1 MWHTREVDTELDLN
15 AASRE
20 TLLEIIAGQ
29 RAVIA
34 DLQRRIGVLESRPN
48 RRGSSGMPGN
58 QPHSS
63 RQAPEKKEP
72 RKPRR
77 HGFARQRMTP
87 TRRVEHAVAV
97 CPDCGTHLNGGWVQ
111 RTREVIELPVAPVEV
126 TEHALVARICP
137 VCQRRRLPKE
147 ALQGVVLGQQRLGVN
162 LVSLMVTLREEGRL
176 PIRIIQ
182 WYLETVHQLH
192 LSVGAIVQAVHGVAR
207 QAETAVR
214 EVLEQVRASPV
225 VQGDETGWRQD
236 GSNGYVWTFSTPS
249 ERYFLRRGRDKG
261 VVDEVLDSSFS
272 GVLVS
277 DFYAAYN
284 HYPGL
289 KQRCWAHL
297 LRDIHDLK
305 GLYPEDAGL
314 AQWAEAVHQVYTEA
328 KASVLP
334 RAQPGHRTQLMLE
347 EKLMVLARPSLK
359 DPLAVQAKLCRRME
373 RFIKELFVFV
383 SDPSR
388 ALRQQRRR
396 AEPAA
401 SGNQSQDQRRHPLR
415 AGHRQQDDLGIPLWH
430 LAGQRSQSPPGMPP
444 VAHFPS
450 NLNTYYD
457 PCHFECSCSGGAPPT
472 DDNWVPSPHDST
484 GPPRAVGIPFVLR
497 LSKGERAINR
507 AGAWGDK
514 LR

>member
-1 MWHTREVDTELDLN
+1 ML
-15 AASRE
+15 
-20 TLLEIIAGQ
+20 
-29 RAVIA
+29 
-34 DLQRRIGVLESRPN
+34 
-48 RRGSSGMPGN
+48 GN

-182 WYLETVHQLH
+182 WYLWYLETVHQLH

-261 VVDEVLDSSFS
+261 VVDEVLDSSRGWKFVSSSIIRPPAWYRKRSSFIPWKAAAPGVPSAYELANGLIDSQYPTNLWNVYAFHFS
-272 GVLVS
+272 DGE
-277 DFYAAYN
+277 DFS
-284 HYPGL
+284 
-289 KQRCWAHL
+289 
-297 LRDIHDLK
+297 
-305 GLYPEDAGL
+305 PEDSMS
-314 AQWAEAVHQVYTEA
+314 EA
-328 KASVLP
+328 KKLFNKGINMFGYGEIHVDENYRTYGNLFPSFKETFPLVDSNVTSDGISVDVASGGEDLP
-334 RAQPGHRTQLMLE
+334 FLGVVIQDRKQIWP
-347 EKLMVLARPSLK
+347 
-359 DPLAVQAKLCRRME
+359 
-373 RFIKELFVFV
+373 
-383 SDPSR
+383 
-388 ALRQQRRR
+388 ALREFLKKDRWTQ
-396 AEPAA
+396 
-401 SGNQSQDQRRHPLR
+401 
-415 AGHRQQDDLGIPLWH
+415 
-430 LAGQRSQSPPGMPP
+430 
-444 VAHFPS
+444 
-450 NLNTYYD
+450 
-457 PCHFECSCSGGAPPT
+457 
-472 DDNWVPSPHDST
+472 
-484 GPPRAVGIPFVLR
+484 
-497 LSKGERAINR
+497 
-507 AGAWGDK
+507 
-514 LR
+514 

>member
-1 MWHTREVDTELDLN
+1 MNWLKAVGKTLAWPGELWHTREVDTELDLN

-126 TEHALVARICP
+126 TEHALVAPICKP
-137 VCQRRRLPKE
+137 VCQRR
-147 ALQGVVLGQQRLGVN
+147 
-162 LVSLMVTLREEGRL
+162 RL

-347 EKLMVLARPSLK
+347 EKLMVLARPFLK

-383 SDPSR
+383 SDPAVPSDNNAAERSLRHLVTSR
-388 ALRQQRRR
+388 K
-396 AEPAA
+396 
-401 SGNQSQDQRRHPLR
+401 
-415 AGHRQQDDLGIPLWH
+415 I
-430 LAGQRSQSPPGMPP
+430 
-444 VAHFPS
+444 
-450 NLNTYYD
+450 
-457 PCHFECSCSGGAPPT
+457 SGGTRSGQGT
-472 DDNWVPSPHDST
+472 DSKMTLASLFGTWRARGLNPLLECRRLLASPQ
-484 GPPRAVGIPFVLR
+484 I
-497 LSKGERAINR
+497 
-507 AGAWGDK
+507 
-514 LR
+514 